1 MSPTDPAAPAASP
14 AGSTLPAY
22 EGLGTFYLGR
32 SVDPATGETA
42 AAHFLY
48 DSADLVTHALVVG
61 MTGSGKTGLIVDLI
75 EEAAIDGVPA
85 LVIDPKG
92 DLANLALAFPDLA
105 PADFAPWVDPD
116 RARRDGLT
124 IEELAAREAE
134 TWRAGLAKWDQDGE
148 RIRRLCAAAEVAV
161 YTPGSAAGRPVS
173 VLASFAAPPP
183 AARADADL
191 LRDRVAATVGSV
203 LGLLRVDADPVTS
216 REAILLSL
224 LLETAWREGR
234 DLDLGGLIG
243 LVQQPPIERVGVMPL
258 DAFFPANDRFA
269 LAMALNNLLASPA
282 FAAWLEGDPLDVPS
296 LLYSPAGRP
305 RVAVFSLAHL
315 GDAER
320 MFFVS
325 LLVAQVL
332 GWVRGLPGSS
342 GLRAILAIDEVFGF
356 LPPVAEP
363 PSKRPLLTLLKQ
375 ARAFGLGVVLGTQN
389 PVDLDYK
396 GLGNIGTWFLG
407 RLQTERDKQRL
418 LDGLEGV
425 AGTGLPRADLDRLIS
440 GLAKRVFLMRN
451 VHEPEPVL
459 FQTRWAMSYLA
470 GPMSREQLR
479 RLGEGRPAGESGAQ
493 RGQAPPP
500 PGALARGSV
509 AAAGAAS
516 AWAHD
521 PTTAVGAPASA
532 SPPAGF
538 PPAPAPGSATARPLL
553 PPEVPQA
560 FLPPRAGA
568 VDAYRPAVL
577 GLAQVHYVDA
587 KRGVDHSEAL
597 ALLADFGVA
606 GAPDWGAAEADEG
619 DEPALAFEPAPG
631 AAFAALPPAAGQAK
645 SYRAWE
651 RELADHLYRSR
662 RLELLASPRF
672 GLFAAPGE
680 AEGDF
685 RLRVAGTLREERE
698 RELATLRERWAKRLA
713 AVEERVRRGEQA
725 VDRERQQAADHKRR
739 VWVDAGSTVLGAL
752 FGRKA
757 LSATNVRRAGSVLG
771 GVSRSGKEAAD
782 VDRAEATVAQRKDEL
797 ADLEAR
803 AEQEAHELAERYDPT
818 KLELE
823 TVALKPRKSDVT
835 VRRVVLAWVPE

>member
-1 MSPTDPAAPAASP
+1 MSPTDPASPAVSTAAS
-14 AGSTLPAY
+14 ALPAY

-32 SVDPATGETA
+32 PVDPATGETA

-85 LVIDPKG
+85 LVLDPKG

-124 IEELAAREAE
+124 IEELAAREAA
-134 TWRAGLAKWDQDGE
+134 TWRDGLARWDQDGE
-148 RIRRLCAAAEVAV
+148 RIRRLRAAAEVAV

-183 AARADADL
+183 AAREDADL

-258 DAFFPANDRFA
+258 DSFFPANDRFA

-296 LLYSPAGRP
+296 LLYSPEGRP

-418 LDGLEGV
+418 LDGLEGA

-479 RLGEGRPAGESGAQ
+479 RLGEGRPAGQSGAPPA
-493 RGQAPPP
+493 GAPA
-500 PGALARGSV
+500 GGSV

-521 PTTAVGAPASA
+521 PTTAGGAPPPA
-532 SPPAGF
+532 SPPAGS
-538 PPAPAPGSATARPLL
+538 PAPAPGPAAVRPLL

-577 GLAQVHYVDA
+577 GLARVHYVDA
-587 KRGVDHSEAL
+587 RRGVDHSEDL

-606 GAPDWGAAEADEG
+606 GEPDWGAAEADEA
-619 DEPALAFEPAPG
+619 DERALASEPAPG

-651 RELADHLYRSR
+651 RELADHLYRTR
-662 RLELLASPRF
+662 RLELLASSRF
-672 GLFAAPGE
+672 GLVAAPGE

-698 RELATLRERWAKRLA
+698 RELAALHERWAKRLA
-713 AVEERVRRGEQA
+713 GVEEQVRRGEQA

-739 VWVDAGSTVLGAL
+739 TWIEVVSTILSAL

-771 GVSRSGKEAAD
+771 GFSRSGKEAAD

-797 ADLEAR
+797 ADLKAR
-803 AEQEAHELAERYDPT
+803 AEQEERELAELYDPT

-823 TVALKPRKSDVT
+823 TVALKPRKTDVT
-835 VRRVVLAWVPE
+835 RRVVLAWVPE

>member
-1 MSPTDPAAPAASP
+1 MSDTTPGTGS
-14 AGSTLPAY
+14 AGSALPAY

-32 SVDPATGETA
+32 PVDPATGETA
-42 AAHFLY
+42 PAPLLY
-48 DSADLVTHALVVG
+48 DAADLVTHALVVG

-85 LVIDPKG
+85 LVVDPKG

-105 PADFAPWVDPD
+105 PADFEPWVDAD
-116 RARRDGLT
+116 RARREGLSVP
-124 IEELAAREAE
+124 ELAAREAE
-134 TWRAGLAKWDQDGE
+134 TWRRGLAEWDQDGE
-148 RIRRLCAAAEVAV
+148 RIRRLRAAAEVAV

-203 LGLLRVDADPVTS
+203 LGLLRLDADPVSS

-234 DLDLGGLIG
+234 DLDLGGLIA

-258 DAFFPANDRFA
+258 DTFFPAKERFA

-282 FAAWLEGDPLDVPS
+282 FAAWLEGEPLDVPR
-296 LLYSPAGRP
+296 LLYAPDGRP

-315 GDAER
+315 SDAER

-325 LLVAQVL
+325 LLLAQVL
-332 GWVRGLPGSS
+332 GWVRGLPGAS
-342 GLRAILAIDEVFGF
+342 GLRAILAFDEVFGF

-418 LDGLEGV
+418 LDGLEGA
-425 AGTGLPRADLDRLIS
+425 AGTGLPRADLDRLLS
-440 GLAKRVFLMRN
+440 SLEKRVFLMRN
-451 VHEPEPVL
+451 VHEPDPVL
-459 FQTRWAMSYLA
+459 FRTRWAMSYLA

-479 RLGEGRPAGESGAQ
+479 RLEEARRAGKAGAPGAATQHPGGLGAEELVSGVGAAAAWA
-493 RGQAPPP
+493 APPP
-500 PGALARGSV
+500 PPRGE
-509 AAAGAAS
+509 
-516 AWAHD
+516 
-521 PTTAVGAPASA
+521 AVRQTPAEVPGAPSGTVGGGP
-532 SPPAGF
+532 SHP
-538 PPAPAPGSATARPLL
+538 RPLL
-553 PPEVPQA
+553 PPDVPQA
-560 FLPPRAGA
+560 FLPARGGA
-568 VDAYRPAVL
+568 VAEYRPAVL
-577 GLAQVHYVDA
+577 GLARVHFVDA
-587 KRGVDHSEAL
+587 KRGIDHGEDL
-597 ALLADFGVA
+597 ALLAGLGAA
-606 GAPDWGAAEADEG
+606 GAPGWAAAEEADL
-619 DEPALAFEPAPG
+619 DESSLVAEPAPG
-631 AAFAALPPAAGQAK
+631 AAFAALPPAAAQAK

-651 RELADHLYRSR
+651 RELGDHLHRTR
-662 RLELLASPRF
+662 RLELLASRRF
-672 GLFAAPGE
+672 GLTGAPGE

-685 RLRVAGTLREERE
+685 RLRVAGTLREERD
-698 RELATLRERWAKRLA
+698 RELAALRERWAKR
-713 AVEERVRRGEQA
+713 VDSVREQVRRSEQA
-725 VDRERQQAADHKRR
+725 VDRERQQAADQKRR
-739 VWVDAGSTVLGAL
+739 VLVDAGSTILGAL

-757 LSATNVRRAGSVLG
+757 LSATNIRRAGSVVG
-771 GVSRSGKEAAD
+771 GFSRSGKEAAD
-782 VDRAEATVAQRKDEL
+782 VDRAEATVAQRRGEL

-835 VRRVVLAWVPE
+835 VRRVLLAWVPE